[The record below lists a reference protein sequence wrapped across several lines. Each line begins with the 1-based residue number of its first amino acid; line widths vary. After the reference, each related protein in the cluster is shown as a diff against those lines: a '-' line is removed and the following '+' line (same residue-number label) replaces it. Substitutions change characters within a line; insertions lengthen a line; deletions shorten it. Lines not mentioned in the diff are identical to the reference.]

1 MMDNECGVPLGD
13 LRPSVTVEAVTA
25 LRHRAARGVSTQ
37 AECWHTCDAGTTA
50 VEGRL
55 EAAVCHSTNTGHNM
69 GNVQVLTQASNNGE
83 LTQFQRNKLL
93 FDFDTFFDLNND
105 GYLSY
110 KVHHSLHIIQ
120 RQGKNLFPGFPVGQG
135 SHLSDVRVE
144 DELRQVQSN
153 REAVYRH
160 LEQPGA
166 DRGH

>member
-55 EAAVCHSTNTGHNM
+55 EAAVCHSTNTGHIM

-110 KVHHSLHIIQ
+110 KVNHSLHIIQ
-120 RQGKNLFPGFPVGQG
+120 RQGKKSVSSRISSGPRIASVRCPGG
-135 SHLSDVRVE
+135 R
-144 DELRQVQSN
+144 
-153 REAVYRH
+153 
-160 LEQPGA
+160 
-166 DRGH
+166 

>member
-13 LRPSVTVEAVTA
+13 LRPSVTAEAVTA
-25 LRHRAARGVSTQ
+25 LRHRAARGVPTQ

-110 KVHHSLHIIQ
+110 KVNHSLHIIQ
-120 RQGKNLFPGFPVGQG
+120 RQGKKSVSSRISSGPRIA
-135 SHLSDVRVE
+135 SVRCPAG
-144 DELRQVQSN
+144 R
-153 REAVYRH
+153 
-160 LEQPGA
+160 
-166 DRGH
+166 

>member
-1 MMDNECGVPLGD
+1 MDNECGVPLGD

-110 KVHHSLHIIQ
+110 KVNHSLHIIQ
-120 RQGKNLFPGFPVGQG
+120 RQGKKSVSSRISSGPRIASVRCPGG
-135 SHLSDVRVE
+135 R
-144 DELRQVQSN
+144 
-153 REAVYRH
+153 
-160 LEQPGA
+160 
-166 DRGH
+166 

>member
-55 EAAVCHSTNTGHNM
+55 EAAVCHSTNTGYIM

-110 KVHHSLHIIQ
+110 KVNHSLHIIQ
-120 RQGKNLFPGFPVGQG
+120 RQGKKSVSSRISSGPRIA
-135 SHLSDVRVE
+135 SVRCPAG
-144 DELRQVQSN
+144 R
-153 REAVYRH
+153 
-160 LEQPGA
+160 
-166 DRGH
+166 